1 MRNLLLFV
9 AFTVVFCSCKKEN
22 EPGDLKNEIAGTWEL
37 EKIICG
43 LCTFPVI
50 NYPQGNGNTITLL
63 PDGSYERK
71 KQDTLLVK
79 GTWSAINSK
88 ECSTAGD
95 RAIIINEGSSATLMF
110 IKISTD
116 KLELSTPYC
125 YTDYNA
131 TTYRRIK

>member
-9 AFTVVFCSCKKEN
+9 AFIAVFCSCKKEN
-22 EPGDLKNEIAGTWEL
+22 EPGDLQNEIAGTWEL
-37 EKIICG
+37 EKNICG
-43 LCTFPVI
+43 LCTFPLI
-50 NYPQGNGNTITLL
+50 NYPPGNGNTITLS

-79 GTWSAINSK
+79 GTWSALNSK
-88 ECSTAGD
+88 ECSPAGD
-95 RAIIINEGSSATLMF
+95 RALIINEGSTATLMF

>member
-1 MRNLLLFV
+1 MKRLLLFV
-9 AFTVVFCSCKKEN
+9 AFIAVFCSCKKEN
-22 EPGDLKNEIAGTWEL
+22 ELGDLKNEIAGTWEL
-37 EKIICG
+37 EKIVCG

-50 NYPQGNGNTITLL
+50 DFPPGNGNIIILS

-71 KQDTLLVK
+71 KQDTLLVR
-79 GTWSAINSK
+79 GTYSVLKSK
-88 ECSTAGD
+88 ECSPAGD
-95 RAIIINEGSSATLMF
+95 RALIINEGSNTTLMF

-116 KLELSTPYC
+116 KLEVNTPYC

>member
-1 MRNLLLFV
+1 MKRLLLFV
-9 AFTVVFCSCKKEN
+9 AFIGVFYSCKKEN
-22 EPGDLKNEIAGTWEL
+22 ELGDLKNEIAGTWEL
-37 EKIICG
+37 EKNVCG
-43 LCTFPVI
+43 LCPFPVI
-50 NYPQGNGNTITLL
+50 NYSPGNGSIIILS

-79 GTWSAINSK
+79 GTWSILKSE
-88 ECSTAGD
+88 ECSPAGD
-95 RAIIINEGSSATLMF
+95 RALIINEGANTTSMF

-131 TTYRRIK
+131 ITYRRIK